1 MSNPINVFIALT
13 LTAALVI
20 GLSIFAFTT
29 KTDFTMMGGTLFML
43 LAVLMCASIL
53 SIFFRNKILE
63 IIIASFSVFVFGFY
77 LIYDT

>member
-1 MSNPINVFIALT
+1 MSDPKNVFIALAIT
-13 LTAALVI
+13 TALVI
-20 GLSIFAFTT
+20 GLSIYAFTT

-53 SIFFRNKILE
+53 SIFFRSKLLE
-63 IIIASFSVFVFGFY
+63 IAISGFSVFVFGFY